1 MRKAEFGFTGTDL
14 RDRLV
19 AAILR
24 GDKIS
29 TSSLLSDYE
38 QEGEALPEVGERM
51 VVVDN
56 DERPVAVIE
65 TTEVRVIRIRDVDF
79 AFAVEEGEGFESVED
94 WRAAHERFWNAYAG
108 PVGDETL
115 MVAERF
121 RLVERL
127 DQ

>member
-14 RDRLV
+14 R
-19 AAILR
+19 
-24 GDKIS
+24 
-29 TSSLLSDYE
+29 
-38 QEGEALPEVGERM
+38 
-51 VVVDN
+51 
-56 DERPVAVIE
+56 
-65 TTEVRVIRIRDVDF
+65 
-79 AFAVEEGEGFESVED
+79 GFESVEA
-94 WRAAHERFWNAYAG
+94 WRTAHEGFWNVYAG